1 MTRITGSCHCGNL
14 TYTLEWPEGEEMPL
28 RRCGC
33 SFCTR
38 HGSVFTAN
46 AGAALSGR
54 VRDRNVLSLYTFAT
68 RTADFFV
75 CARCGALPWVTSVI
89 EGRTYAAVNANT
101 FDVPTRASA
110 APLRSFDGE
119 LVEDRLARRK
129 RTWIATVQIAFEP
142 G

>member
-1 MTRITGSCHCGNL
+1 MQPS
-14 TYTLEWPEGEEMPL
+14 
-28 RRCGC
+28 
-33 SFCTR
+33 
-38 HGSVFTAN
+38 A
-46 AGAALSGR
+46 
-54 VRDRNVLSLYTFAT
+54 YTFAT

-101 FDVPTRASA
+101 FDVPPGASA

-119 LVEDRLARRK
+119 PVEDRLARRK
-129 RTWIATVQIAFEP
+129 LTWIATVHIAFAA